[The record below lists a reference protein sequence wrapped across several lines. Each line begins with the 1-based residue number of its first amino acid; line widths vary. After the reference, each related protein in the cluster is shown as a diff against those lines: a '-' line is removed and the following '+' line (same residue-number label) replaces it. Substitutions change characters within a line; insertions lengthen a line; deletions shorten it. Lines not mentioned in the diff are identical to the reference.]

1 MKINFKKFTLIELL
15 VVIAIIAILA
25 SMLLPA
31 LQQARE
37 KGRSASC
44 VNNLKQFGFA
54 LHQYAA
60 EWSDYLPTICYF
72 SSAPELMGNKHWY
85 MCAEFMK
92 YFAHD
97 GKSYS
102 NPNAPSV
109 FCPSD
114 PHPYGDSATSKTTSY
129 CGNAYI
135 GWGWNKKRYKIT
147 QIKKPSQMLG
157 FVEGSGFYVTCSTN
171 TALNRYQ
178 DILEYRHAKSLNA
191 VYIDGHTGSLTINDI
206 PSSITDHFWESK

>member
-1 MKINFKKFTLIELL
+1 
-15 VVIAIIAILA
+15 
-25 SMLLPA
+25 MLLPA

-60 EWSDYLPTICYF
+60 EWSDFLPTICYF
-72 SSAPELMGNKHWY
+72 SNAAELMGNKHWY

-97 GKSYS
+97 GLSYS
-102 NPNAPSV
+102 NPNAPTV

-157 FVEGSGFYVTCSTN
+157 FGEGSGFYVTSGSTN
-171 TALNRYQ
+171 GYT
-178 DILEYRHAKSLNA
+178 DIFEYRHVKNMNL
-191 VYIDGHTGSLTINDI
+191 VYVDGHTSSLTREEI
-206 PSSITDHFWESK
+206 PTDVNGVFWKPE